1 MKIGDIIM
9 QYIHE
14 NGMNQSDFAKK
25 SDLTK
30 GYISMLVKG
39 RNPQTGKPFTRL
51 SGETLVKLA
60 RAMNIS
66 VNELMERMDNIRISP
81 EPPSI
86 PQLQTIA
93 YTPARAMVPVIGVVR
108 CGPGGLA
115 FEDLQGAEI
124 ADVPNPAEY
133 FYLRA
138 DGDSMEPKITAGDL
152 VLIHKQEEVEN
163 GELAVVIINGEEGT
177 LKRFIRKDG
186 AVILQSFN
194 PAYPPRIILGEE
206 LKLVRIAGK
215 AVELKRK
222 L

>member
-1 MKIGDIIM
+1 VKIGDIIM

-14 NGMNQSDFAKK
+14 NGINQSDFAKK

-30 GYISMLVKG
+30 GYISMLING
-39 RNPQTGKPFTRL
+39 INPQTKKPFTRL
-51 SGETLVKLA
+51 SGDTIVKLSK
-60 RAMNIS
+60 AMNMT
-66 VNELMERMDNIRISP
+66 VNELLEQMDNMKVSP
-81 EPPSI
+81 EPNI
-86 PQLQTIA
+86 PNMTTIA
-93 YTPARAMVPVIGVVR
+93 YTPARAMVPIIGAVR

-138 DGDSMEPKITAGDL
+138 DGDSMEPKISAGDL

-177 LKRFIRKDG
+177 LKRFMRKDG

-194 PAYPPRIILGEE
+194 PEYPPRIILGEE
-206 LKLVRIAGK
+206 LKSVCIAGK

>member
-1 MKIGDIIM
+1 MDVKEIGEMIKTM
-9 QYIHE
+9 R
-14 NGMNQSDFAKK
+14 QSRKMSQAQLAKAVNVSQSAIFMWEHGERK
-25 SDLTK
+25 PSDEAIEALADVFNV
-30 GYISMLVKG
+30 S
-39 RNPQTGKPFTRL
+39 
-51 SGETLVKLA
+51 KLQLLY
-60 RAMNIS
+60 RDD
-66 VNELMERMDNIRISP
+66 ELRP
-81 EPPSI
+81 
-86 PQLQTIA
+86 IA
-93 YTPARAMVPVIGVVR
+93 KNMYPYTPARAMVPIIGAVR

-138 DGDSMEPKITAGDL
+138 DGDSMEPKISAGDL

-177 LKRFIRKDG
+177 LKRFMQKDG